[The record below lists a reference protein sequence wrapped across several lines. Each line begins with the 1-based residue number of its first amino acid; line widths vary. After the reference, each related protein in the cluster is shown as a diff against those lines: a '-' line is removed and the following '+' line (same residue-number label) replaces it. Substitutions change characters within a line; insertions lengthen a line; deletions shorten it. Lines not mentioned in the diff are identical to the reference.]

1 MKRFGEFIRQ
11 LSLSQQLAAIIFF
24 LISFFTAFF
33 FVYLTGSVENVI
45 REQMYTTLE
54 TSQDMIV
61 SLYAG
66 QEDEELAQNH
76 LRRAL
81 TNSQMHLIVDIEDVI
96 NGSQEP
102 RLQYLSS
109 ESDQDLVRQ
118 ELTANSELIQRMM
131 DRGILLYQTSSKK
144 YEHGHMVVNG
154 IDYCYSVRLM
164 NDGTS
169 NVLMS
174 YMDENYAQD
183 AKDMMINSILY
194 ITVMAFCFIFLIM
207 MLWVVSLIHPLN
219 QIRNYIEKVKAGKEA
234 QLHLNRKDE
243 IGELAD
249 ALVSMREE
257 LAKQEKTKEEMIH
270 NISHD
275 LKTPIATIKSY
286 GESIK
291 DGIYPY
297 ETLEKSVDV
306 IIDNA
311 DRLEHKV
318 HSLLYMNRVEYLI
331 SQDAEGV
338 VTNMKEVVEKVLLNI
353 AVIRSDIRIETELE
367 EIFFDGLWESWRVV
381 VENILE
387 NALRY
392 AQSVIVIHLNEEEG
406 LTISND
412 GPSMDESRIETL
424 FKPFEKGEG
433 GRFGLGLSIVSKVV
447 RANHYQ
453 VRGENTADGV
463 IFRIFKEKPKGVKT
477 ERKQKGARG
486 KNRREAKGENK
497 PQEKEKT
504 EAVADHE
511 EGTPS

>member
-1 MKRFGEFIRQ
+1 MKRFGAFIRQ

-54 TSQDMIV
+54 TSQEMIAN
-61 SLYAG
+61 LYG
-66 QEDEELAQNH
+66 GEGNQDFTESQ
-76 LRRAL
+76 LRKAL
-81 TNSQMHLIVDIEDVI
+81 TNSQMHLIIDIQDVI
-96 NGSQEP
+96 GGSQEP
-102 RLQYLSS
+102 KIQYMSS
-109 ESDQDLVRQ
+109 ESDVSLVRQ
-118 ELTANSELIQRMM
+118 ELATNSALIDKMIEKGVELYK
-131 DRGILLYQTSSKK
+131 DPSKQ
-144 YEHGHMVVNG
+144 YVHGHMEVNNV
-154 IDYCYSVRLM
+154 DYCYSVRMM
-164 NDGTS
+164 NDGTN

-207 MLWVVSLIHPLN
+207 MIWVVSLIHPLN
-219 QIRNYIEKVKAGKEA
+219 QMRNYIEKVKAGKEA
-234 QLHLNRKDE
+234 ELHLNRKDE

-257 LAKQEKTKEEMIH
+257 LLRQEKTKEEMIH

-297 ETLEKSVDV
+297 QTLEKSVDV
-306 IIDNA
+306 IIENA
-311 DRLEHKV
+311 DRLENKV

-338 VTNMKEVVEKVLLNI
+338 VTNMKEVIEKVLLNI
-353 AVIRSDIRIETELE
+353 AVIRSDVRIETEIE

-406 LTISND
+406 LTIAND

-424 FKPFEKGEG
+424 FKPYEKGEG

-447 RANHYQ
+447 KANRYQ

-463 IFRIFKEKPKGVKT
+463 IFRIFREKPKNTKP
-477 ERKQKGARG
+477 ERKQKGGRG
-486 KNRREAKGENK
+486 KNRKEGKGETK
-497 PQEKEKT
+497 G
-504 EAVADHE
+504 E
-511 EGTPS
+511 ERQGHPNVEDTSNE

>member
-1 MKRFGEFIRQ
+1 MKRFGEFIRS

-45 REQMYTTLE
+45 REQMYTTLD

-61 SLYAG
+61 SLYG
-66 QEDEELAQNH
+66 GEGNENFTQSQ

-81 TNSQMHLIVDIEDVI
+81 TNSQMHLIVDIQDVI
-96 NGSQEP
+96 NGENDP
-102 RLQYLSS
+102 KIQYISS
-109 ESDQDLVRQ
+109 ESDVDMVRE
-118 ELTANSELIQRMM
+118 ELSSNNALIQKMM
-131 DRGILLYQTSSKK
+131 EKGMQLYQTSPKK
-144 YEHGHMVVNG
+144 LQYEHGHMK
-154 IDYCYSVRLM
+154 IDGVEYCYSVRLM

-219 QIRNYIEKVKAGKEA
+219 QMRNYIEKVKAGKEA
-234 QLHLNRKDE
+234 ELHLNRKDE

-257 LAKQEKTKEEMIH
+257 LLRQEKTKEEMIH

-311 DRLEHKV
+311 DRLENKV

-353 AVIRSDIRIETELE
+353 AVIRNDIRIETDLE

-392 AQSVIVIHLNEEEG
+392 AQSIIVIHLNEEEG
-406 LTISND
+406 LTIAND
-412 GPSMDESRIETL
+412 GPSMDESRIDTL
-424 FKPFEKGEG
+424 FKPYEKGEG

-447 RANHYQ
+447 KANHYQ

-463 IFRIFKEKPKGVKT
+463 IFRIFRERKHTKP
-477 ERKQKGARG
+477 ERKQKNIRG
-486 KNRREAKGENK
+486 KNRRETKNDSKNEQKQEGSQATN
-497 PQEKEKT
+497 EKE
-504 EAVADHE
+504 
-511 EGTPS
+511 